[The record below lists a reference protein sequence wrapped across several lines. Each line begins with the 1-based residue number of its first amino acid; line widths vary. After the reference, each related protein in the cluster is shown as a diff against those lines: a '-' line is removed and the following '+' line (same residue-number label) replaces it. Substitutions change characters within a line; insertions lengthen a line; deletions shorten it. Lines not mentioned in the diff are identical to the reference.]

1 MLFQEADAGSGVPLA
16 ITMAGRGG
24 FRSPV
29 LVSLLKQNVEVFM
42 AILRNWS
49 SWIGKLPSPMT
60 DPCIMYGIYANI
72 KGVFV
77 DGIHGTPYIAAPLG
91 CHGSFKMG

>member
-29 LVSLLKQNVEVFM
+29 LVSLLKQNFEVFM

-49 SWIGKLPSPMT
+49 SWIGKLASPMT
-60 DPCIMYGIYANI
+60 DPWCAWISAII
-72 KGVFV
+72 KRV
-77 DGIHGTPYIAAPLG
+77 Y
-91 CHGSFKMG
+91 